1 SALMLLGA
9 TIAVVAVRFRHK
21 AFDLKQIDDR
31 MAVYDIVFT

>member
-21 AFDLKQIDDR
+21 AFDL
-31 MAVYDIVFT
+31 